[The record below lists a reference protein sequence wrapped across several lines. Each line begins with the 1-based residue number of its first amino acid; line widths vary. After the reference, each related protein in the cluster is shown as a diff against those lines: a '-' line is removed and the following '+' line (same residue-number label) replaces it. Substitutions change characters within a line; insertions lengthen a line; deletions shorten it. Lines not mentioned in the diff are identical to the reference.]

1 MHYDSIELESKCQV
15 DDEELHEKVSELA
28 GLKKKSRETDEHL
41 LRKVKD
47 IESLKND
54 LLITGNEIMEKDLEI
69 EKLRKSQKR
78 PGPFGSRQGN
88 LVSQPRAR
96 DHATRESTEG
106 DQEWKK
112 IINFKGRTWKLWRRC
127 RGYFPGCC
135 LHWKI
140 NLLRQIQQSWDLYL
154 WSKAG

>member
-112 IINFKGRTWKLWRRC
+112 IINFKGYWSPCQDMNQQDSFKLWNRLQRTC
-127 RGYFPGCC
+127 SIHTPILITVKCS
-135 LHWKI
+135 
-140 NLLRQIQQSWDLYL
+140 Q
-154 WSKAG
+154 